1 MCGIIGFWDSSFRL
15 KSRLGFLAEQMC
27 TSLHHR
33 GPDASG
39 VWVSEENGLA
49 LGHRR
54 LSIIDLSSAGNQ
66 PMSSSYADCTI
77 VFNGEIYNHLQLR
90 IELEKSGYLPNWHGH
105 SDTETLLAALVTWG
119 IEATLKKIVGMF
131 AFALWDGRSQSL
143 ILARDRI
150 GEKPLYYG
158 WQGDTFLFAS
168 ELKALKTHPSFKP
181 EVDRRALKLFMNKN
195 YIPAPLSIYKNIFKL
210 VPGTYYS
217 LCLRDHKEQSKTY
230 WSVREAADAGQLE
243 PFSGTEQDALEELN
257 RLLTQSI
264 TAQMSSDVPLGAFLS
279 GGIDSST
286 VTALM
291 QSQTSSPIQTFTV
304 GFLNKNYNE
313 ANHAKAVASYLG
325 TNHTEIYATSEDAIG
340 IIPLLP
346 NLYDEPFADSS
357 QISTFLLAKLAAKN
371 VTVALS
377 GDGGDEL
384 FGGYSRYYWANN
396 MWQINRKMP
405 QSIRVALA
413 QLIKAFPPQTWNFI
427 FQIFSHLLPD
437 NLRYPN
443 SGDKLYKF
451 ASVLSSRT
459 QEEIYKDLITF
470 WDQPSKIVIDDK
482 NYLGFDDQI
491 KLSNLRDFSHKMM
504 YEDMITYLP
513 DDILVK
519 IDRASMGSS
528 LETRIPFLDHRLVE
542 FSWKLPLSMKIK
554 NSQGKWILR
563 QLLYKYIP
571 RELVDRPKM
580 GFGVPIDIWLR
591 GPLRGWAESLLSEN
605 RLQQQGFFY
614 PAPIREKWSE
624 HISGKRNWA
633 YMLWSVLMF
642 QAWSEENL

>member
-27 TSLHHR
+27 SSLYHR

-210 VPGTYYS
+210 IPGTYYS

-357 QISTFLLAKLAAKN
+357 QIPTFLLAKLAAKN

-405 QSIRVALA
+405 QSIREVLA

-459 QEEIYKDLITF
+459 QEEIYKDLVTF

-482 NYLGFDDQI
+482 NHLGFDDQI

-571 RELVDRPKM
+571 QELVDRPKM